1 MDAIIKND
9 KLRRTAC
16 YDDVVNVRQDKN
28 RLIITDEK
36 GWATP
41 VRLQDDAIVMLRVIA
56 NKNYRS

>member
-16 YDDVVNVRQDKN
+16 YDDV
-28 RLIITDEK
+28 
-36 GWATP
+36 
-41 VRLQDDAIVMLRVIA
+41 IVMLRIIA